1 MVTSPSFEFATA
13 DRILFGSGRLGEV
26 GPLAAAY
33 GTRALVVTGSNPKR
47 AAQLL
52 NHLEAAE
59 IYHHVFSVTGEPTT
73 TTIEQGVAQARS
85 FNAEVVLA
93 IGGGSPIDAGKAIAA
108 VATNPGDLFDHL
120 EVIGRGQPLTHP
132 PLPFIAI
139 PTTAGTGAE
148 VTRNAVIASPEHR
161 VKVSLRSPLML
172 PRLAVVD
179 PDLTLDLPPAL
190 TATTGMD
197 ALTQLLEPFV
207 SIKANPVTDGFC
219 REGLVRAGRS
229 LLKACQDGSDLEART
244 DMALASLFGGLA
256 LANAGLGAVHGYAGP
271 IGGQFD
277 APHGGVCAALLS
289 ASVAINVA
297 ALRKRSPDS
306 QSLQRY
312 REASRLITGKK
323 RAEPDD
329 LIEWLTQ
336 LQQTL
341 AIPGLNAYGLDRD
354 HFPELIQ
361 NASRA
366 SSMKGNPIELTESE
380 LSTLLTRSL

>member
-1 MVTSPSFEFATA
+1 MVNEPSFEFATT
-13 DRILFGSGRLGEV
+13 DRILFGSGRIREI
-26 GPLAAAY
+26 GPLAAAC
-33 GTRALVVTGSNPKR
+33 GRRALVVTGSNPGR
-47 AAQLL
+47 AKQLL
-52 NHLEAAE
+52 DHLEAVEVYHEVFPVAE
-59 IYHHVFSVTGEPTT
+59 EPTT
-73 TTIEQGVAQARS
+73 ATIEAGVAQARS
-85 FNAEVVLA
+85 FNAEVILA
-93 IGGGSPIDAGKAIAA
+93 MGGGSPIDAGKAIAA

-120 EVIGRGQPLTHP
+120 EVIGQAQPLTHP

-172 PRLAVVD
+172 PRLALVD
-179 PDLTLDLPPAL
+179 PELTLDLPPAV

-207 SIKANPVTDGFC
+207 SIKANPATDGYC

-229 LLKACQDGSDLEART
+229 LLRAFQDGSNLEART

-271 IGGQFD
+271 IGGQFN
-277 APHGGVCAALLS
+277 APHGAVCAALLPT
-289 ASVAINVA
+289 SVEVNVG
-297 ALRKRSPDS
+297 ALRKRAPES

-312 REASRLITGKK
+312 REAARLITGKK

-329 LIEWLTQ
+329 LIEWLKQ

-341 AIPGLNAYGLDRD
+341 EIPGLGAYGITRD
-354 HFPELIQ
+354 QFSELIT

-366 SSMKGNPIELTESE
+366 SSMKGNPIELTETE
-380 LSTLLTRSL
+380 LSTLLSRSL

>member
-1 MVTSPSFEFATA
+1 MVTAPTFEFATA

-33 GTRALVVTGSNPKR
+33 GTRALVVTGSNPR
-47 AAQLL
+47 RSAPLL

-59 IYHHVFSVTGEPTT
+59 IYQQIFSVKGEPTT
-73 TTIEQGVAQARS
+73 ATIEDGVGQARS
-85 FNAEVVLA
+85 FSADMVLA

-108 VATNPGDLFDHL
+108 VTTNPGDLFDHL
-120 EVIGRGQPLTHP
+120 EVIGRARPLTHP

-172 PRLAVVD
+172 PQVAVID
-179 PDLTLDLPPAL
+179 PDLTLDLPPAV

-229 LLKACQDGSDLEART
+229 LGQAFQDGSDLEART

-277 APHGGVCAALLS
+277 APHGGVCAALLP
-289 ASVAINVA
+289 ASVEVNLA
-297 ALRKRSPDS
+297 ALAARSPDS
-306 QSLQRY
+306 PGLQRY
-312 REASRLITGKK
+312 REAARLITGRK

-329 LIEWLTQ
+329 LVAWLRKM
-336 LQQTL
+336 QQTL
-341 AIPGLNAYGLDRD
+341 AIPGLKTYGLDRD
-354 HFPELIQ
+354 HFPELIA

-366 SSMKGNPIELTESE
+366 SSMKGNPIGLTESE